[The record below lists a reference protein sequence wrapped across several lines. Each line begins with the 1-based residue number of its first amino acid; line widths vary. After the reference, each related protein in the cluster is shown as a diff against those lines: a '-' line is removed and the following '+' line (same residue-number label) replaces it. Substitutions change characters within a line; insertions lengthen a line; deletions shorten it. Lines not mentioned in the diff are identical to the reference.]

1 MEERIQDGGPH
12 ELGGFY
18 ASSELLERFS
28 NQVQSL
34 IGAADRAAAN
44 GNPEGQF
51 AALLALESVLL
62 SDLLNE
68 QEALD
73 LVSRPEMQAAIKTS
87 QRIFAAFESRL
98 EDAFVADIAG
108 VKAPQRYLS
117 DCDSITRN
125 YLARYRALAAAE
137 VALARVGPADRVAF
151 VGAGALPITALEY
164 IRTTGC
170 HVDGIEI
177 LGERAAAAEAVIDRL
192 GFGGRLTM
200 INADGRTIDF
210 SDYSV
215 ILVGVLAEPK
225 TAIFAKLAGTAA
237 PEARVICRTTEGLR
251 QLIYKPTAAESLLPY
266 KAQAINRARGFQT
279 LSTLRLGRLTLN
291 PGDVG

>member
-12 ELGGFY
+12 KLGGFY

-28 NQVQSL
+28 NHVQKL
-34 IGAADRAAAN
+34 IGAAAKAAEN
-44 GNPEGQF
+44 GSPEGHF

-68 QEALD
+68 QEAQD
-73 LVSRPEMQAAIKTS
+73 LVIKTDMQPAIETS
-87 QRIFAAFESRL
+87 QRIFATFESRL
-98 EDAFVADIAG
+98 EDAFLADIAR
-108 VKAPQRYLS
+108 VTAPQRYLS
-117 DCDSITRN
+117 DSDPVTRN
-125 YLARYRALAAAE
+125 YLARYRGLAAAE

-177 LGERAAAAEAVIDRL
+177 LGERAEAARAVIDRL
-192 GFGGRLTM
+192 GFSERLTM
-200 INADGRTIDF
+200 INADGRTVDF
-210 SDYSV
+210 SEYSV

-225 TAIFAKLAGTAA
+225 AAIFARLAGTAA

-251 QLIYKPTAAESLLPY
+251 QLIYRPTAPESLLPY
-266 KAQAINRARGFQT
+266 QAQAISRARGSQT
-279 LSTLRLGRLTLN
+279 LSTLRLGRLTLQ
-291 PGDVG
+291 PGDGG